1 MAVLAGGMERFTEE
15 GTWRDG
21 DGTIGRWVDNQII
34 HFQEYF
40 QKGITFAHRLK
51 NNQFYGNYRAFQCF
65 KGFKGNRKRL
75 FSGWRRAW
83 RYFAAR

>member
-21 DGTIGRWVDNQII
+21 DGAMGDNQII
-34 HFQEYF
+34 HFQECF

-51 NNQFYGNYRAFQCF
+51 KQSILWQ
-65 KGFKGNRKRL
+65 L
-75 FSGWRRAW
+75 
-83 RYFAAR
+83 